1 VEMIFVIVSSAFFGW
16 RVKGKWLHVLAV
28 IYPIG
33 LYFVLQYIYGFSPW
47 NSLVLSGESL
57 LLIYYNG
64 FIAAKLG
71 NK

>member
-1 VEMIFVIVSSAFFGW
+1 VEMIFVIVSSTFIGW

-33 LYFVLQYIYGFSPW
+33 LYFVLQNIVDLSSW
-47 NSLVLSGESL
+47 NSLVLSGASL
-57 LLIYYNG
+57 LLVCSNG
-64 FIAAKLG
+64 SIAAKTG